1 MILNPKD
8 QIIADEIENFVK
20 KYKVK
25 YLSESKVINQKLFQ
39 IESDF
44 VENNPDKV
52 KLFQGQALDAEKEI
66 KLLTNDKARKTG
78 RATWFIVDKEVIKVN
93 KDIVN
98 KWKVVVSS
106 GNAGGKKRDNELEIL
121 DDSSAF
127 GRSRLALKAF
137 DTLEEAKNFY
147 AYVDSNIMRFTFLLT
162 DESITSLA
170 KLVPDIIDYTNENS
184 IIDFNK
190 DIDNQLVELLGIS
203 KEEYIYIRS
212 KINEKR

>member
-8 QIIADEIENFVK
+8 QIIADKIENFVK

-66 KLLTNDKARKTG
+66 KLLTNDKAGKTG
-78 RATWFIVDKEVIKVN
+78 RATWFIIDKEVIKVN

-106 GNAGGKKRDNELEIL
+106 ANAGGQKRDNKLEIL

-137 DTLEEAKNFY
+137 DRLEEAKNFY
-147 AYVDSNIMRFTFLLT
+147 AYVDSNIIRFAFLLT

-170 KLVPDIIDYTNENS
+170 KLVPNIIDYTNENS
-184 IIDFNK
+184 IINFNK

>member
-8 QIIADEIENFVK
+8 QIIADKIENFVK

-66 KLLTNDKARKTG
+66 KLLTNDKAGKTG

-106 GNAGGKKRDNELEIL
+106 ANAGGQKRDNKLELY
-121 DDSSAF
+121 
-127 GRSRLALKAF
+127 
-137 DTLEEAKNFY
+137 N
-147 AYVDSNIMRFTFLLT
+147 
-162 DESITSLA
+162 
-170 KLVPDIIDYTNENS
+170 
-184 IIDFNK
+184 
-190 DIDNQLVELLGIS
+190 
-203 KEEYIYIRS
+203 
-212 KINEKR
+212 